1 GAARFSARQERRV
14 YPFTVEFGATRRLA
28 LKVTVPV
35 VRVATRTFLALSSRG
50 ANLGLNPRL
59 QGVPGAEASYADFF
73 RQFGANIANGMYGCP
88 SSPQCQ
94 AARDSLA
101 AWTGA
106 RDALREAVYGA
117 GQVGSPF
124 LPLDSSDAGRAV
136 AGRIAAIQQQL
147 AASYGI
153 AAFTDAFL
161 FAHDT

>member
-1 GAARFSARQERRV
+1 
-14 YPFTVEFGATRRLA
+14 EFGATRRLA

-73 RQFGANIANGMYGCP
+73 RQFDASLAQLGANIANGMYGCP

-106 RDALREAVYGA
+106 RDARRGA
-117 GQVGSPF
+117 GRLAVPAARQ
-124 LPLDSSDAGRAV
+124 LGRRPGG
-136 AGRIAAIQQQL
+136 GRPHRGDPAAARRQL
-147 AASYGI
+147 RDRRVYRRLSLRAR
-153 AAFTDAFL
+153 
-161 FAHDT
+161 